1 MSLSNAGCFHFTAGR
16 HPLVIGRLVCAREVA
31 LELLPPSKEHH
42 NARAGNCGPNNPPFL
57 VRLAGNGA
65 DYSSHS

>member
-1 MSLSNAGCFHFTAGR
+1 MSLSNVGCFHNWPTR
-16 HPLVIGRLVCAREVA
+16 LVIGRLVRAQEVA

-42 NARAGNCGPNNPPFL
+42 NAPAGNCGPNNSPFL

-65 DYSSHS
+65 DCSSHS